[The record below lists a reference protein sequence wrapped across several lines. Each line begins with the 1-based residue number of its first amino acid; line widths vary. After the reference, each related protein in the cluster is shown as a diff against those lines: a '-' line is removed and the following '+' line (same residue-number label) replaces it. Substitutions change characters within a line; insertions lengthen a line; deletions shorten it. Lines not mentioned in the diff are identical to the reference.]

1 VSLRNLQLET
11 EPSVSNFL
19 VPPKFGYPGLAA
31 DLTLAL
37 SSLWPQLSIARKTAS
52 PFVKLKRASQKGKN

>member
-37 SSLWPQLSIARKTAS
+37 SSLWPQLRIARKTAS
-52 PFVKLKRASQKGKN
+52 PAGKLKELHKRGKK